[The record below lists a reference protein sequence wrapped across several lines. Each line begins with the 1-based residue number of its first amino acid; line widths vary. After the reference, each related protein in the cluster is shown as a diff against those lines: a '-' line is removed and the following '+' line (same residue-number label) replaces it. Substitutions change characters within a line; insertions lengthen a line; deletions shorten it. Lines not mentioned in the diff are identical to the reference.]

1 MIRSIQVSFDL
12 QVLKQNLFIVRQVA
26 TYARVWSVVKAN
38 VYGYGIERI
47 WSAIGVI
54 DGFVLFN
61 LEEVITLRERGWK
74 GSILMLE
81 GFFYVQDLE
90 IYDQYR
96 LIICVYSNWQFKV
109 L

>member
-1 MIRSIQVSFDL
+1 MYVC
-12 QVLKQNLFIVRQVA
+12 
-26 TYARVWSVVKAN
+26 VWLVVKVN
-38 VYGYGIERI
+38 VYGYGIECI
-47 WSAIGVI
+47 WSVIGVI

-61 LEEVITLRERGWK
+61 LEEVIMLCECGWK
-74 GSILMLE
+74 GLILMLE

-90 IYDQYR
+90 IYDQYC